1 MNLYKYISKSI
12 NDKLG
17 FTANLETPRNREF
30 GDFSTNAAMVMAKS
44 AGKNPRELANEILP
58 KLRELD
64 FVADVSVAGPGFI
77 NIKLKDDFI
86 WHAAQEPHNIK
97 TENPKKIDLDYG
109 GYNVGKALH
118 IGHLRTSIVGDTF
131 NRIAKFLGHITKSYN
146 HIGDWGRPMGLIITW
161 ILEFGMPKNADELNK
176 IYPESTARAK
186 SDDAW
191 MARAKEITAELQSGN
206 PEYRKIYDDFMKIS
220 LSQMDTVLHRL
231 NLLPFDETMGERGV
245 APYVA
250 DTQKILESCGLLV
263 ESDGAMIVN
272 VRTDDDTAPMPP
284 LMFRTSSDTQT
295 YAAADLSAI
304 YYRNKSDK
312 PDIIG
317 YFTDSRQNL
326 HFQQVFRVAKMAHL
340 TDAELFHTG
349 FGAITGPD
357 GKPFKTRDGGVAEL
371 LDILDT
377 STDAVRKRVTDAGKV
392 LQDDTIDAIAL
403 AAVKFNDLLHDVRA
417 DYVFDPNQITSFEG
431 RTGPYILYTAVRLN
445 SVLKRAGDTP
455 DAASTTT
462 LSPDERNLLIE
473 TLDFERTVQSA
484 FDNRATDMIANYAY
498 DLCQLV
504 NAFYHNCP
512 ILRDDVDNET
522 RAKRIKITQ
531 IARDTL
537 ATTIDLMGLKIPEE
551 M

>member
-1 MNLYKYISKSI
+1 MNLYKYVSESI
-12 NDKLG
+12 NNKLG
-17 FTANLETPRNREF
+17 FIANLEVPRNRAF

-44 AGKNPRELANEILP
+44 AGKNPRELAAEILP
-58 KLRELD
+58 QLQELD
-64 FVADVSVAGPGFI
+64 FVADASIAGPGFI
-77 NIKLKDDFI
+77 NIKLRNDFL
-86 WHAAQEPHNIK
+86 WRAASQQKNAK
-97 TENPKKIDLDYG
+97 TTAPKKIDLDYG

-131 NRIAKFLGHITKSYN
+131 NRIAKYLGHTTKSYN
-146 HIGDWGRPMGLIITW
+146 HIGDWGRPMGLIIAW
-161 ILEFGMPKNADELNK
+161 ILEYGMPTNAHELNK
-176 IYPESTARAK
+176 IYPASTERAK
-186 SDDAW
+186 NDDAW

-206 PEYRKIYDDFMKIS
+206 PEYKQIYDDFMKIS
-220 LSQMDTVLHRL
+220 LAQMDDVLHRL
-231 NLLPFDETMGERGV
+231 NLLPFDATMGERGV

-250 DTQKILESCGLLV
+250 DTQKILEEHNLLT

-272 VRTDDDTAPMPP
+272 VKTDNDNAPMPP
-284 LMFRTSSDTQT
+284 LMFRTSSGTQT

-304 YYRNKSDK
+304 YYRTKTDH

-326 HFQQVFRVAKMAHL
+326 HFQQVFRVAKMAEI
-340 TDAELFHTG
+340 TNAELFHTG
-349 FGAITGPD
+349 FGALTGSD

-371 LDILDT
+371 LDILDL
-377 STDAVRKRVTDAGKV
+377 STDAVRSRVSDAGKK
-392 LQDDTIDAIAL
+392 LDDETISAIAL

-445 SVLKRAGDTP
+445 SVLKRAGDIKN
-455 DAASTTT
+455 TTAT
-462 LSPDERNLLIE
+462 ELTDDERNLLIA

-498 DLCQLV
+498 DLCQLA
-504 NAFYHNCP
+504 NTFYHNCP
-512 ILRDDVDNET
+512 ILRDDVDDAT
-522 RAKRIKITQ
+522 RARRLQIVQIT
-531 IARDTL
+531 RDTL
-537 ATTIDLMGLKIPEE
+537 ASAIDLMGLTIPNE